1 MVEVIEALVFVG
13 DAVARCLAKAFLRRA
28 GDLEAQRASETFRW
42 CVLGEV
48 IDLEAS
54 VTCTDY
60 GAKELDLWYSGQTYG
75 TQAPLSLVYR
85 ITAGTG
91 SYPSIP
97 RYPALHSH

>member
-13 DAVARCLAKAFLRRA
+13 EAVARYLAKVFLRQA

-48 IDLEAS
+48 IDLEAP

-60 GAKELDLWYSGQTYG
+60 GAEDLDL
-75 TQAPLSLVYR
+75 
-85 ITAGTG
+85 
-91 SYPSIP
+91 
-97 RYPALHSH
+97 